1 MGYIT
6 KTPLTV
12 RYSETDR
19 MGIVHHSR
27 YYPWFEC
34 GRTDFTKQIG
44 LTYSQMEEQ
53 GVLMPL
59 IESSARYLEG
69 ARYEDEIVV
78 ETTLCQMGPVRCRF
92 AYRVVRVCDG
102 KLLATGNTSHAF
114 VDSTFKPMNLKKK
127 HPELFAAMSALVTA
141 ED

>member
-1 MGYIT
+1 MDCVSE
-6 KTPLTV
+6 TPLTV

-34 GRTDFTKQIG
+34 GRTDFTKKIG
-44 LTYSQMEEQ
+44 LTYSQMEEI

-59 IESSARYLEG
+59 IESSAKYMEG
-69 ARYEDEIVV
+69 ARYEDELVV
-78 ETTLCQMGPVRCRF
+78 ETTLCSMGAVRCRF
-92 AYRVVRVCDG
+92 AYRVIRIRDG

-114 VDSTFKPMNLKKK
+114 VDRSFKPINLKKK
-127 HPELFAAMSALVTA
+127 YPDLFQAMNALVT
-141 ED
+141 EG